1 MDKLKLSTANLVI
14 LIAGVVMLIAS
25 FLAFNKI
32 SARSFVIS
40 GVKFGGGSHSYSAW
54 SSHYFLIATIPALL
68 GIVMAAQVAVAA
80 FASGVKL
87 PEKVLGL
94 SWTQIHLVLGFQAT
108 IMMLAFLIQDTSG
121 SDKGI
126 GLFLMLLAAIALLVG
141 AVLRMQ
147 EKPSGSTP
155 PAY

>member
-14 LIAGVVMLIAS
+14 LVAGGVMLIAS

-32 SARSFVIS
+32 SLPSVS
-40 GVKFGGGSHSYSAW
+40 VGGIKIGGTHSYSAW
-54 SSHYFLIATIPALL
+54 ASHFFLIATIPALL
-68 GIVMAAQVAVAA
+68 GIVMAVHVAVDA
-80 FASGVKL
+80 FASGVKP

-94 SWTQIHLVLGFQAT
+94 DWNQIHLVLGLQAT
-108 IMMLAFLIQDTSG
+108 IMMLAFLIQSTSPL
-121 SDKGI
+121 DKGI

-147 EKPSGSTP
+147 EPASGSAP
-155 PAY
+155 PGF